1 MSWRDI
7 LGPSAAV
14 PECPHCGGGLGAD
27 DWGARI
33 VIDLCSGDV
42 IDGVALVCPDC
53 GEIHDGGDWLAS
65 KIARVKIE
73 HR

>member
-7 LGPSAAV
+7 LGPFAAV

-42 IDGVALVCPDC
+42 IDCVELICPDC
-53 GEIHDGGDWLAS
+53 GETHVPGDPLAS
-65 KIARVKIE
+65 KFARVRIE
-73 HR
+73 QR